1 MKKPYSRIV
10 ILFLILSFILI
21 ASAFTV
27 VNILIPKQ
35 FELDARKTIENELA
49 VMKEDSVSESTYLS
63 DAVQFILPD
72 ETISFSS
79 DITNASYLE
88 NYLKLQKLE
97 KKEITEYII
106 ENHLPLN
113 TCCRHLGEN
122 GHYLFALLED
132 YSEEKTDPVIIYINI
147 KPFFRYNYIWNMI
160 LFALLFSIST
170 VVLAA
175 GSQFNKRYEMSR
187 AAEQRF
193 LQNTSH
199 ELKTP
204 LMAIQGYSE
213 GIIAGIEEPKKAAE
227 VIVEES
233 KRMTKLIAE
242 FLYISRLDSNQLVLQ
257 FKTSDIR
264 EIIYDAM
271 NLTAPVAHSNH
282 IELLP
287 VMPEDQVFVN
297 CDEEQLTKSISNI
310 LSNAVNYATSKVIV
324 TCTTDRQ
331 NAIIKIQDD
340 GKGID
345 EENLPHI
352 FERFYTTRKGGTG
365 IGLSLASEIIK
376 LQKGEL
382 HAQNTDHGALL
393 TIKMP
398 ICHSKDH
405 FY

>member
-1 MKKPYSRIV
+1 MKKPYSKIIV
-10 ILFLILSFILI
+10 LFLISSFILI

-27 VNILIPKQ
+27 VNVLIPKQ
-35 FELDARKTIENELA
+35 FELDAKKTIENELS
-49 VMKEDSVSESTYLS
+49 VMKEESGSESTYLS

-72 ETISFSS
+72 EIISLTS
-79 DITNASYLE
+79 DTNNATYLE

-113 TCCRHLGEN
+113 TCCKHLGEN
-122 GHYLFALLED
+122 GHYLFALLDD
-132 YSEEKTDPVIIYINI
+132 YSEVNTDPLIIYINI

-160 LFALLFSIST
+160 LLALLFSISA
-170 VVLAA
+170 VVLTA
-175 GSQFNKRYEMSR
+175 GSQFNKRFEMSR

-204 LMAIQGYSE
+204 LMAIQGYAE
-213 GIIAGIEEPKKAAE
+213 GIITGIEEPEKAAK
-227 VIVEES
+227 VILEENR
-233 KRMTKLIAE
+233 RMTKLVAE

-271 NLTAPVAHSNH
+271 HLTAPAAHSNH

-287 VMPEDQVFVN
+287 EMPAEPVYVS
-297 CDEEQLTKSISNI
+297 CDEEQMIKAISNI
-310 LSNAVNYATSKVIV
+310 LSNAVNYTASKVVV
-324 TCTTDRQ
+324 TCTADRQ
-331 NAIIKIQDD
+331 NTIINIQDD
-340 GKGID
+340 GQGID
-345 EENLPHI
+345 EDSLPHI

-382 HAQNTDHGALL
+382 HAQNTEHGALF
-393 TIKMP
+393 TIKMART
-398 ICHSKDH
+398 KQ
-405 FY
+405 